1 MKDSEK
7 AKIVYAALRKRYLKP
22 SRFVIPNIYFFD
34 EAYNETD
41 YLVVNKNDHIYDIEV
56 KVSRA
61 DFKNDFKKIKKHE
74 IIQTGKY
81 TLTHDKFVLRPENEP
96 GSKYKKMLKGESYE
110 CKMRPSRFYY
120 AVPKGLL
127 SLDEIPEYAGL
138 LEIDLKT
145 KKVTT
150 VKQAPLLSKAM
161 NRQDINNILV
171 DKFYYRMKL

>member
-1 MKDSEK
+1 
-7 AKIVYAALRKRYLKP
+7 
-22 SRFVIPNIYFFD
+22 
-34 EAYNETD
+34 
-41 YLVVNKNDHIYDIEV
+41 
-56 KVSRA
+56 
-61 DFKNDFKKIKKHE
+61 
-74 IIQTGKY
+74 
-81 TLTHDKFVLRPENEP
+81 
-96 GSKYKKMLKGESYE
+96 MLKGESYE

-161 NRQDINNILV
+161 DRQDINNILV